1 MILLKRHG
9 NHEAGLPINS
19 KEKKRTGM
27 MVLNTPSYP
36 PGLFLELESGI
47 KQPLHEIELL
57 P

>member
-1 MILLKRHG
+1 MILLKDMGTTRQG
-9 NHEAGLPINS
+9 FPSAA
-19 KEKKRTGM
+19 KRTGM

>member
-1 MILLKRHG
+1 MGTTRQGFPSTAKR
-9 NHEAGLPINS
+9 
-19 KEKKRTGM
+19 KETGM